1 MYGMRS
7 FSIFLLLA
15 NILAALYLH
24 SGPDEDRSAP
34 ISLIHP
40 EKIEL
45 LPATVACFKWERLA
59 GPVVQYARAEIS
71 GWKSGQNHVTEISR
85 GEVTVHWVHIPSL
98 RNARAAAK
106 RIEQLEKSG
115 VSYLHV
121 QENANDPWHNAISLA
136 ILLDAS
142 EATALVEE
150 LKDKGVG
157 QVINSE
163 QTWEQ
168 FEFEIRNPTAQM
180 TEAIQQLAHRFPETK
195 LEITECSRL

>member
-15 NILAALYLH
+15 NILAALSLH
-24 SGPDEDRSAP
+24 SESDESRSAP

-45 LPATVACFKWERLA
+45 LPAKVACFKWEKLV
-59 GPVVQYARAEIS
+59 GPVVQYARAEIPIR
-71 GWKSGQNHVTEISR
+71 KSGQNHVTEIPG
-85 GEVTVHWVHIPSL
+85 GEVTVHWVHIPPL
-98 RNARAAAK
+98 RNARATAK
-106 RIEQLEKSG
+106 QIEQLEKSG
-115 VSYLHV
+115 ISYLHV
-121 QENANDPWHNAISLA
+121 QENTNDPWHNAISLA

-142 EATALVEE
+142 KATALIEE
-150 LKDKGVG
+150 LKGKGVER
-157 QVINSE
+157 VINSE

-168 FEFEIRNPTAQM
+168 FEFEIRSPTAQM
-180 TEAIQQLAHRFPETK
+180 TEAIQQLARRFSETK